1 MWTKARCLAALDA
14 ALPRAF
20 TVEAAFK
27 RPILL
32 PATVSF
38 AEARERGEIHF
49 GVRDAKRDTPHLDG
63 ILTVPR

>member
-1 MWTKARCLAALDA
+1 MWTKARCLAALGA
-14 ALPRAF
+14 SLPRSF
-20 TVEAAFK
+20 TVEVAFK

-38 AEARERGEIHF
+38 AEGRERAEIRF

-63 ILTVPR
+63 YLTTR